1 MQIMS
6 NATSYALP
14 LEPYTLLSNITS
26 SELKTLCKTFP
37 ILKTNPEV
45 ISASVNIWHSNSL
58 KLCVQKSLLDNILS
72 QCLS

>member
-6 NATSYALP
+6 FATSYALP

-45 ISASVNIWHSNSL
+45 ISASVNI
-58 KLCVQKSLLDNILS
+58 
-72 QCLS
+72 